1 MRHATLAVA
10 AAALAVTLS
19 TAPAQ
24 DRGNVASGRDLAGHW
39 CGNCHRINGGPPGA
53 GVSTFVQVARLPS
66 TTALSLRVF
75 LRSSHADMPN
85 IEMSDADAD
94 DLVPTFSARR
104 KSRRRRNAI
113 APTAA
118 RRRVHTVAC
127 AIPSRTAERLARAR
141 P

>member
-10 AAALAVTLS
+10 AAALVVTLS

-39 CGNCHRINGGPPGA
+39 CGNCHQINRGPPA
-53 GVSTFVQVARLPS
+53 RPGVSTFEQVARLPS

-75 LRSSHADMPN
+75 LRTSHADMPN

-94 DLVPTFSARR
+94 DL
-104 KSRRRRNAI
+104 I
-113 APTAA
+113 AYILTQK
-118 RRRVHTVAC
+118 
-127 AIPSRTAERLARAR
+127 EK
-141 P
+141 